1 MSFDADTVYNQLR
14 PYFQERVRRNEPLAQ
29 HCTFGVGGPADVWIS
44 LETQEELVRLVRLC
58 AERHW
63 PLLTVGNSTNV
74 LYADAGVR
82 GIVARIVLN
91 TYRIEDRGNGT
102 ALLVAEAGVLWPRL
116 MRELAPLGWGG
127 LAFGVGIPG
136 TMGGGVFSN
145 AGAHNQELGQV
156 LEWLEVLDARG
167 ASEEEDQVTLPL
179 IRRYLHDELD
189 LGYRYSR
196 FREQRWVRFD
206 EQGHLIPAQRHMIEP
221 PEIVMVLGIRLQHED
236 PEKLH
241 VAIEQYKQY
250 RKMTEPLQQHAGSVF
265 KDPVDDNASHLI
277 EQVGMKGKMHGQ
289 AQISERNPNY
299 IVNLGGASASD
310 IAALMIEAH
319 QRVRRQFGVNL
330 ELNVE
335 LHGEWQP

>member
-145 AGAHNQELGQV
+145 AGAHNRDLGQV
-156 LEWLEVLDARG
+156 LEWIEVLDVRG
-167 ASEEEDQVTLPL
+167 SNLEAEDDISYPL
-179 IRRYLHDELD
+179 VHRYHRDELD
-189 LGYRYSR
+189 LGYRQSR
-196 FREQRWVRFD
+196 FRQRSQTRFD
-206 EQGHLIPAQRHMIEP
+206 ARGQLIPPTRSLIEP
-221 PEIVMVLGIRLQHED
+221 AEIVMQVEIRVHQED
-236 PEKLH
+236 PQRLRAVLAE
-241 VAIEQYKQY
+241 YKRQ
-250 RKMTEPLQQHAGSVF
+250 RRLTEPPPHRVGTIF
-265 KDPVDDNASHLI
+265 KDP
-277 EQVGMKGKMHGQ
+277 
-289 AQISERNPNY
+289 P
-299 IVNLGGASASD
+299 
-310 IAALMIEAH
+310 
-319 QRVRRQFGVNL
+319 
-330 ELNVE
+330 
-335 LHGEWQP
+335 